1 MKKVAKF
8 FSCAVVAILM
18 ASCGSPVENATSAIE
33 DGDFVKAAKCL
44 TKLSEDDIN
53 DMDAAEQMEVFA
65 VAAAIEMSGDKEAS
79 KILNDNLDLGKIE
92 QKEMSLDDLLG
103 L

>member
-1 MKKVAKF
+1 
-8 FSCAVVAILM
+8 M

>member
-8 FSCAVVAILM
+8 FSCAAVAIFM

-79 KILNDNLDLGKIE
+79 EILNDNLDLGKIE